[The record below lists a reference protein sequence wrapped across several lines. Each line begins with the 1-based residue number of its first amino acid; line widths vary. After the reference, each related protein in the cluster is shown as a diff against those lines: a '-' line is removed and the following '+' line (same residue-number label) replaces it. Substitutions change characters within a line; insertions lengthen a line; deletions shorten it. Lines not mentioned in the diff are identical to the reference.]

1 MQQITV
7 NFKPQLINVHENIS
21 ADLIDV
27 TPEIVAWAQAAL
39 PVARGAA
46 TAGLHMADSASL
58 TRGAGQNELWH
69 NAEILKWRVRELEML
84 AEGRN
89 QCGLH
94 GFIGAEEW
102 ERLTAFVASLTSGEG
117 K

>member
-1 MQQITV
+1 MKQITAT
-7 NFKPQLINVHENIS
+7 FKPQLINVHENIS

-27 TPEIVAWAQAAL
+27 TPEVIAWAQAAL
-39 PVARGAA
+39 PAARKEAA
-46 TAGLHMADSASL
+46 DARHMADSAFL
-58 TRGAGQNELWH
+58 TRGAGQTALWH

-94 GFIGAEEW
+94 GFIGPNEW
-102 ERLTAFVASLTSGEG
+102 ERLTAFVGGLLAAA
-117 K
+117 